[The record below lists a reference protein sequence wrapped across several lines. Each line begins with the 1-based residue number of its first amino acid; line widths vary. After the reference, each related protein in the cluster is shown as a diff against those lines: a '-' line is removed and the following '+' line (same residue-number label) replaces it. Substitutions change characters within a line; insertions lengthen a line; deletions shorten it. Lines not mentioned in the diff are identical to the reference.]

1 MTLINDKWEAAKG
14 RPAGFDFL
22 RITLAIAVILWHSVA
37 VSYGPAAEQ
46 WFYGGPLKPLVWF
59 VIPAFFALSGFLVAG
74 SLERNDLPS
83 FVTLRVIRIFPAL
96 TAEVLISA
104 ILIGPIF
111 TDLAL
116 AQYFTD
122 PDFFRYF
129 LNMIGYIHFHL
140 PGVFSELP
148 VPNVVNSQLW
158 TVPHELECY
167 LAISAAALIG
177 LTKRH
182 RLFLLAVLFVIAA
195 LTLRDVLSGKP
206 GSPAAPPGRMLV
218 LAFLCGVALFLNRI
232 RIASSHW
239 LFLVSAVGFVV
250 CVLASTR
257 AGETLAAFF
266 IAYVTVY
273 LGLLNF
279 STGPITKIAD
289 YSYGVYLYGFPV
301 QQSVAQLMPDHRI
314 WYINFWLS
322 LALTFVFAVT
332 SWHLLESKVMA
343 RKKQVLAL
351 VSTFVDRTR
360 SLVVFAW
367 GWLVRRPAEARTT
380 APKRTAPTN

>member
-1 MTLINDKWEAAKG
+1 LM
-14 RPAGFDFL
+14 
-22 RITLAIAVILWHSVA
+22 
-37 VSYGPAAEQ
+37 
-46 WFYGGPLKPLVWF
+46 
-59 VIPAFFALSGFLVAG
+59 
-74 SLERNDLPS
+74 
-83 FVTLRVIRIFPAL
+83 
-96 TAEVLISA
+96 
-104 ILIGPIF
+104 
-111 TDLAL
+111 
-116 AQYFTD
+116 
-122 PDFFRYF
+122 
-129 LNMIGYIHFHL
+129 
-140 PGVFSELP
+140 
-148 VPNVVNSQLW
+148 
-158 TVPHELECY
+158 
-167 LAISAAALIG
+167 G

-182 RLFLLAVLFVIAA
+182 RPFLLVVLLVLAT

-232 RIASSHW
+232 RIANSHW

-257 AGETLAAFF
+257 AGETLAAIF

-301 QQSVAQLMPDHRI
+301 QQSVAQLMPDHRL
-314 WYINFWLS
+314 WYINFGLS
-322 LALTFVFAVT
+322 LAVTFAFAVA

-343 RKKQVLAL
+343 RKKHVLAF
-351 VSTFVDRTR
+351 VSTFVDRAR
-360 SLVVFAW
+360 SLVVFAL
-367 GWLVRRPAEARTT
+367 GWLVRRPAEARAT